1 MKQRLKNIWLPILL
15 FSFCLAVAPGMAAAS
30 EAGQARACLQ
40 AVRGAIDNADIRAFD
55 AAVDT
60 EKVLDHAVGV
70 VAAAASQGGEKIPPV
85 LSLMF
90 SPLSNVAAARQ
101 LLIRETAA
109 FVRNG
114 IASGAFAGKK
124 VADAP
129 TSQGMLAPLF
139 ADVSMGRKQIVHVSP
154 AIRGENGAWL
164 VAFDI
169 LDGGNQQ
176 TYSLLGRVE
185 KQEFRWRLT
194 AIENMDELFR
204 RLCDEFAAQEP

>member
-1 MKQRLKNIWLPILL
+1 MNRYVKCGWTGVLVLW
-15 FSFCLAVAPGMAAAS
+15 FCLAGGAAAATAS
-30 EAGQARACLQ
+30 DAAQARACIL
-40 AVRGAIDNADIRAFD
+40 AVRDAVDAADVHAFD
-55 AAVDT
+55 KAVDT

-70 VAAAASQGGEKIPPV
+70 VAEASSRGGENVPPV

-90 SPLSNVAAARQ
+90 SPLSNMAAARQ

-129 TSQGMLAPLF
+129 AAQGMLAPLF
-139 ADVSMGRKQIVHVSP
+139 ADVSMGRKQIIHVSP
-154 AIRGENGAWL
+154 AIRGDDGAWL
-164 VAFDI
+164 VAFDL

-185 KQEFRWRLT
+185 KQGSRWRLT
-194 AIENMDELFR
+194 AIENMNELFR
-204 RLCDEFAAQEP
+204 RLCAEFAAQEP

>member
-1 MKQRLKNIWLPILL
+1 MKRLLHCGGLWLL
-15 FSFCLAVAPGMAAAS
+15 FVSLWLASAPEAATAS
-30 EAGQARACLQ
+30 EAEQARACVL
-40 AVRGAIDNADIRAFD
+40 AVRNAIDAADVRAFD
-55 AAVDT
+55 RAVDT

-70 VAAAASQGGEKIPPV
+70 VAKASAQGGENVPPV

-101 LLIRETAA
+101 LLVRETAA

-129 TSQGMLAPLF
+129 AAQGMLAPLF
-139 ADVSMGRKQIVHVSP
+139 ADVSMGRKQIIQVSS
-154 AIRGENGAWL
+154 AIRGDDGAWL
-164 VAFDI
+164 VPFDL

-176 TYSLLGRVE
+176 TYHLLGRVE
-185 KQEFRWRLT
+185 KQASRWRLI
-194 AIENMDELFR
+194 AIDNMDELFR